1 VVLVVRACLDN
12 VRRHVGED
20 AAAWVLLEDLGDRV
34 VVSVRDEG
42 PGVTEE
48 RLAQAEGEGRLGV
61 SQSIRGRM
69 VDLGGSAELVSRPGQ
84 GSEWELSVPTAR

>member
-1 VVLVVRACLDN
+1 
-12 VRRHVGED
+12 
-20 AAAWVLLEDLGDRV
+20 VLLEDLGDRV

-48 RLAQAEGEGRLGV
+48 RLAQAEREGRLGV